1 MIRVY
6 YHIYAIDGVLDVV
19 NEQFSLIEKYFNFE
33 YELNIGI
40 CKSNNTNVL
49 DNLIEYFKTKKCTIR
64 GIENCHSEWVTLNLI
79 EGDMVTYN
87 DSDIIIY
94 FHTKGISH
102 IVNEPKIY
110 EQATTWRRMMDYF
123 FLERINDLV
132 SILNNSKY
140 NIYGVSKHMY
150 DWEQKKRPGHF
161 HMTANYWGVTGK
173 YAKTIDTTIGNR
185 KIRTD
190 VENRF
195 WQLGDSP
202 IPYQA
207 YPIHNRIDIN
217 TIYFKKQD
225 YEIK

>member
-1 MIRVY
+1 MLKIY

-19 NEQFSLIEKYFNFE
+19 YEQFSLIEKYFNFE

-40 CKSNNTNVL
+40 CSSSDNDALQNVINYL
-49 DNLIEYFKTKKCTIR
+49 KTKKCTIR
-64 GIENCHSEWVTLNLI
+64 GINNCQSEWVTLNLI
-79 EGDMVTYN
+79 ESDKITYN
-87 DSDIIIY
+87 DTDIIVY

-102 IVNEPKIY
+102 IVNEPNIY
-110 EQATTWRRMMDYF
+110 KQATTWRKMMDYF
-123 FLERINDLV
+123 FLERIADIVN
-132 SILNNSKY
+132 ILSNSVY

-185 KIRTD
+185 NIRTD

-195 WQLGDSP
+195 WQLGSNP
-202 IPYQA
+202 LPYEA
-207 YPIHNRIDIN
+207 YTTYNKNNIE
-217 TIYFKKQD
+217 TIYFKRED

>member
-1 MIRVY
+1 MIKLY

-19 NEQFSLIEKYFNFE
+19 KEQFYLIEKHFNFE

-40 CKSNNTNVL
+40 CKSNNINVL
-49 DNLIEYFKTKKCTIR
+49 ETLIEYLKTKKCIIR

-79 EGDMVTYN
+79 EGDKVTYN
-87 DSDIIIY
+87 DDDIIVY

-102 IVNEPKIY
+102 IHDTNVYKRM
-110 EQATTWRRMMDYF
+110 TDWRRMMDYF
-123 FLERINDLV
+123 LLERIDDLMNV
-132 SILNNSKY
+132 LSNSEY

-150 DWEQKKRPGHF
+150 DWEQGNRPGHF

-185 KIRTD
+185 NIRTD

-195 WQLGDSP
+195 WQLGKSP

-207 YPIHNRIDIN
+207 YPINNRIDIES
-217 TIYFKKQD
+217 IYFKKEN